1 MEFRPCIDIHDG
13 KVKQIVGGSL
23 LETDGASLVKE
34 NFVAEQDAPFF
45 AEFYKKKGIR
55 GGHVILLNG
64 KDTPAFEETKKQA
77 KAALSAYPGGLQIG
91 GGITDEN
98 AAEYLQAG
106 ASHVIVTSFVFRDGR
121 IDRERL
127 DRLVKAVGKEHIVLD
142 MSCRKKDGAY
152 IVVTDRW
159 QKETEEEVTLS
170 LLEDLSGYCDEFL
183 IHAVDVEG
191 KANGIE
197 QPLVR
202 LLGDFQK
209 RAVTYAG
216 GVHSFEDLR
225 LLGELGKGRVNVT
238 IGSALSLFGGTMDFK
253 EVLSFIAGEN
263 SASSKKE
270 PIT

>member
-1 MEFRPCIDIHDG
+1 M
-13 KVKQIVGGSL
+13 
-23 LETDGASLVKE
+23 
-34 NFVAEQDAPFF
+34 
-45 AEFYKKKGIR
+45 
-55 GGHVILLNG
+55 
-64 KDTPAFEETKKQA
+64 
-77 KAALSAYPGGLQIG
+77 
-91 GGITDEN
+91 
-98 AAEYLQAG
+98 
-106 ASHVIVTSFVFRDGR
+106 IVTSFVFRDGR

-159 QKETEEEVTLS
+159 QKETEEAVTLS

-202 LLGDFQK
+202 LLGNFQK

-238 IGSALSLFGGTMDFK
+238 IGSALSLFGGTMDFE
-253 EVLSFIAGEN
+253 EVLAFIAGEN
-263 SASSKKE
+263 SASSKKNQSLDWFFF
-270 PIT
+270 